1 MNSGKRICA
10 SALALA
16 LLSAIAGCTLAG
28 RCGYRECPEET
39 AIRVDVEGRFAQYPE
54 LRPPNVLYVQ
64 VREHLVT
71 LSGEVTT
78 EYERRLAE
86 TVAQQASGVARVVN
100 MISIQNASSR

>member
-1 MNSGKRICA
+1 MNGCKRLSA
-10 SALALA
+10 SVLALS
-16 LLSAIAGCTLAG
+16 LLSAIASCTLAG
-28 RCGYRECPEET
+28 RCGYRECAEET
-39 AIRVDVEGRFAQYPE
+39 AIRVEVEGRFAQYPE

-86 TVAQQASGVARVVN
+86 SVAQQASGVTRVVN
-100 MISIQNASSR
+100 MISIANASSR